1 MELSTGREVDLLV
14 KESGHGSNNTICIS
28 KNVTF
33 FVNHSLKMNFE
44 KSSSTDPHQIFS
56 RGGVPEQSA
65 SISHRRP
72 VMMTS

>member
-14 KESGHGSNNTICIS
+14 KESGHGSNNTIFIS

-33 FVNHSLKMNFE
+33 FANHSLKMNFE
-44 KSSSTDPHQIFS
+44 KWSITDLHQISS

-65 SISHRRP
+65 LISYPRP
-72 VMMTS
+72 VVMTS